1 MALDGRRLIKTPNNQ
16 LRVSGSGRGDVI
28 AEAGGGGRGG
38 RPRPIVWGGEWNDK
52 KINNIKCIVAF
63 GGRWSIILH
72 TTTNQKWAGTMEER
86 VEKRDECGGVAEV
99 CQCATSACG
108 R

>member
-1 MALDGRRLIKTPNNQ
+1 MTPNNQ
-16 LRVSGSGRGDVI
+16 PRVGGSGRGDVI
-28 AEAGGGGRGG
+28 AEVGGGGRGG
-38 RPRPIVWGGEWNDK
+38 RPRPIVWGGKWNNK

-72 TTTNQKWAGTMEER
+72 TTTNQKWAGAVEER
-86 VEKRDECGGVAEV
+86 VEKRDKCGGVAEG

>member
-1 MALDGRRLIKTPNNQ
+1 LALGGRQSIKTPNNQ
-16 LRVSGSGRGDVI
+16 PRVGGSGRGDVI
-28 AEAGGGGRGG
+28 APG
-38 RPRPIVWGGEWNDK
+38 RPRSIVWGGEWNDK

-63 GGRWSIILH
+63 GGCWSIILH
-72 TTTNQKWAGTMEER
+72 TTINQKWAGAVEER
-86 VEKRDECGGVAEV
+86 MEKRDEHGGVAEG